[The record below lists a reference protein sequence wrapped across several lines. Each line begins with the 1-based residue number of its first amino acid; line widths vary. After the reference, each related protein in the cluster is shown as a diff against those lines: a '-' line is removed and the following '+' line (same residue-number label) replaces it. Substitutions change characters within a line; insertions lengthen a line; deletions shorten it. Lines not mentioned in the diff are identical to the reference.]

1 MISATLVTTLFLA
14 FLAASVATRFW
25 LTQRQIHA
33 VVAHRGE
40 VPAPF
45 RDRISLEAHR
55 KAADYTVAHARLNRW
70 RIGFDALLLL
80 LWTLGGGLQAVHD
93 LVQRFG
99 MGELA
104 SGVATLVLV
113 ILVSSLLEQP
123 FNLYRTFVI
132 EARFGFNRST
142 LGTWLIDRIKGLA
155 LGLLIGVPLAA
166 LLLWLMQTAGRYWWL
181 IAWVVLMAFSL
192 VMSWAFPTLIAPLFN
207 KFTPLQHTELKTAI
221 QALLR
226 RTGFKSKGI
235 FVMDGSRRSSHG
247 NAYFTGLGKSK
258 RIVFFDT
265 LIDSLTHNQIVAVLA
280 HELGHFKRR
289 HILKG
294 LALGAV
300 MNLLGFAVL
309 AWLMHQPGFY
319 HGLGVSTPTTALAR
333 ISHRVTTAT
342 AQCGALTGVHS
353 VGRLDVVSTT
363 PARPSVASASHHTT
377 LSGLATRPCEKSGLA
392 LLLFILV
399 TPVFTFF
406 LNPLMSWLSRRHEY
420 EADEF
425 AARHAS
431 ADDLIAA
438 LVTMYQDNAST
449 LTPDPVYTG
458 FYASHPPALAR
469 IRHLQQLRATPA

>member
-207 KFTPLQHTELKTAI
+207 KFTPLQQPELEAAI
-221 QALLR
+221 QALLD
-226 RTGFKSKGI
+226 RTGFRSKGI
-235 FVMDGSRRSSHG
+235 FVMDGSRRSGHG

-265 LIDSLTHNQIVAVLA
+265 LIDSLNDHQVVSVLA
-280 HELGHFKRR
+280 HELGHFKRH

-294 LALGAV
+294 LLLGAL

-309 AWLMHQPGFY
+309 AWLIKQPGFY
-319 HGLGVSTPTTALAR
+319 HGLGVTTPTLALA
-333 ISHRVTTAT
+333 V
-342 AQCGALTGVHS
+342 
-353 VGRLDVVSTT
+353 
-363 PARPSVASASHHTT
+363 
-377 LSGLATRPCEKSGLA
+377 
-392 LLLFILV
+392 LLFVMV

-406 LNPLMSWLSRRHEY
+406 LNPLMAWFSRQHEY

-425 AARHAS
+425 AARQAS
-431 ADDLIAA
+431 ADDLITA

-449 LTPDPVYTG
+449 LTPDPLYSG
-458 FYASHPPALAR
+458 FYASHPPALER
-469 IRHLQQLRATPA
+469 ISHLQQYTSVPA